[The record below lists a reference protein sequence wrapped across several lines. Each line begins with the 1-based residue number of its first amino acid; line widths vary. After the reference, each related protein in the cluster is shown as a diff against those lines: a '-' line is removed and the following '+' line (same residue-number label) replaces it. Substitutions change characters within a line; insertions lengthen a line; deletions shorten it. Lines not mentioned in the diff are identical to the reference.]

1 MSRKVSLFLIWSL
14 VALAIWGLWG
24 VFANLAS
31 RHLGSYSAI
40 VWEVIGAAI
49 VALIILF
56 GFLRVTDL
64 QADFEGMTYG
74 ILTGATYTI
83 GLLFLFLALRA
94 AVTSGP
100 SNGPTGHVHTIL
112 VITAMYP
119 LLAAVLNYIILNEP
133 LSLRQLIGMGL
144 GVTAIVVFVSGGE

>member
-1 MSRKVSLFLIWSL
+1 MKLFLIWSL
-14 VALAIWGLWG
+14 VALAVWGFWG

-40 VWEVIGAAI
+40 FWEVVGAAI
-49 VALIILF
+49 VAIVVLF

-64 QADFEGMTYG
+64 QLEARGATYG
-74 ILTGATYTI
+74 ILTGVSYTV

-94 AVTSGP
+94 AVGSGASDSP
-100 SNGPTGHVHTIL
+100 AGHVHTIL

-119 LLAAVLNYIILNEP
+119 LVAAVLNYFVLDEP
-133 LSLRQLIGMGL
+133 LSLRQLVGMGL
-144 GVTAIVVFVSGGE
+144 GLAAIVVFVSGDS